1 MPAINVRLCGFLGLF
16 RGSGR
21 FWAPIF
27 YYLGHLCGA
36 ILDPLGILAQRQ
48 WKVLEI
54 GGGTDDGACVRM
66 HTIGGSGGMLPQ
78 IKIRCSE
85 ITSEI
90 TSEIIFVPKCH

>member
-1 MPAINVRLCGFLGLF
+1 MFNAMLLDRLCGFLGLF

-54 GGGTDDGACVRM
+54 GGAPMMVRA
-66 HTIGGSGGMLPQ
+66 
-78 IKIRCSE
+78 
-85 ITSEI
+85 
-90 TSEIIFVPKCH
+90 

>member
-1 MPAINVRLCGFLGLF
+1 MVFWASRV

-27 YYLGHLCGA
+27 YYLGHLCGP

-54 GGGTDDGACVRM
+54 GGAPMMVCA
-66 HTIGGSGGMLPQ
+66 
-78 IKIRCSE
+78 
-85 ITSEI
+85 
-90 TSEIIFVPKCH
+90 